1 MADFPEL
8 AEAERLEKLAPP
20 RDRRVR
26 MVLDTDTYNEI
37 DDQFAVAYSMMSPD
51 KLDVEAIYA
60 APFVNSRSEGPRDG
74 MEKSHQEILR
84 VLQRL
89 GKEADGFVFKGSGAF
104 LPGPDIPVV
113 SDAARDLIVKA
124 SSGNSPLYV
133 VAIGAITNVASAIIM
148 EPEIIKRIVVVWL
161 GGHPHYWPQTREFN
175 LAQDLWASQFVFD
188 CGVPLVQ
195 VPCRNVAE
203 MLRTTKAELAEHLKD
218 KTPLGDYLYEIF
230 CEFVPNEPARSKPI
244 WDVSTIAWLLNP
256 EAVQT
261 ELVHSPV
268 LTDQVTYRTDSRRH
282 LVRVATWVDR
292 DWVFRDLFGKIERA

>member
-1 MADFPEL
+1 MTDFPEI
-8 AEAERLEKLAPP
+8 AEAERLEMLTPP
-20 RDRRVR
+20 GDRRVR

-104 LPGPDIPVV
+104 LPGPNVPVE

-133 VAIGAITNVASAIIM
+133 VAIGAISNVASAIIM

-175 LAQDLWASQFVFD
+175 LAQDLWASRLVFD

-203 MLRTTKAELAEHLKD
+203 MLRTTKAELAEHLKG
-218 KTPLGDYLYEIF
+218 KNPLGDYLYKIF
-230 CEFVPNEPARSKPI
+230 CEFVPDEAARSKPI